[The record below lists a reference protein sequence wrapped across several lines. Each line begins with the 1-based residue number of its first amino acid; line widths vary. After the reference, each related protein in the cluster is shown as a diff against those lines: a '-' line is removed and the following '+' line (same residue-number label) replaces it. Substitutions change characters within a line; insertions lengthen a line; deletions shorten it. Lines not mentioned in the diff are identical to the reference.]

1 MNATG
6 PLPGFRVS
14 YLVIE
19 GEQVMSST
27 NPLGNRRTWRMS
39 AACSVILLCW
49 FALAGCA
56 EDQTPSAQTP
66 GSGDESSSA
75 DLPSLD
81 AIYAGTEHE
90 PPLTSP
96 PPAKDINVWWINC
109 GAASD
114 GCNDPALAGEEAA
127 KALGWDVT
135 VYDAQFVNH
144 STGIR
149 QAIADGADAIVTHGM
164 DCSANLQALKEAR
177 DAGIAILGMED
188 LDCNED
194 GGDFDAYNVP
204 IIVNKTTPT
213 WTEYFENAWGGP
225 MADYV
230 VAKTNGAAKVIQV
243 TNTEGFAK
251 NIAAGQLAELD
262 KCSGC
267 EVVATVESTAVTQ
280 SDGTLTA
287 KFKAA
292 LAAHPEANAVLYP
305 WDTVVSLAGLST
317 AIKQAGR
324 GDMIVVSEGGYAPTQ
339 ELIRKGGEGLTAVN
353 SNSAGIVGWSAM
365 DALNRYFN
373 GTPPRPE
380 GLGFRMIDKE
390 NGVPASGGYVSPI
403 DYKALFMQAWE
414 EGAEEPV
421 Q

>member
-1 MNATG
+1 
-6 PLPGFRVS
+6 
-14 YLVIE
+14 
-19 GEQVMSST
+19 MSSIYRH
-27 NPLGNRRTWRMS
+27 GRRRNWRIG
-39 AACSVILLCW
+39 AACSAVVLCSL
-49 FALAGCA
+49 ALAGCA
-56 EDQTPSAQTP
+56 SDQSSSAGDRSTAAQTP
-66 GSGDESSSA
+66 QSADGSGSAA
-75 DLPSLD
+75 DLPSMD
-81 AIYAGTEHE
+81 AIYAGTEHA
-90 PPLTSP
+90 PPATSP
-96 PPAKDINVWWINC
+96 PPAKDKNVWWINC

-135 VYDAQFVNH
+135 VYDAQFVNY

-149 QAIADGADAIVTHGM
+149 QAIAAGADAIVTHGM

-177 DAGIAILGMED
+177 DAGIAILGAED

-204 IIVNKTTPT
+204 FIPNETTQTMP
-213 WTEYFENAWGGP
+213 EYFEKAWGGA

-230 VAKTNGAAKVIQV
+230 VAKTNGQAKIIQV
-243 TNTEGFAK
+243 TNTEGFGK
-251 NIAAGQLAELD
+251 NIAAGQLAQLE

-267 EVVATVESTAVTQ
+267 EVVETVESTGVTQ

-305 WDTVVSLAGLST
+305 WDTVVSLAGLSA

-339 ELIRKGGEGLTAVN
+339 DLIRKGDEGLTAVN

-373 GTPPRPE
+373 GTAPRPE
-380 GLGFRMIDKE
+380 GLGFRMIDKD

-403 DYKALFMQAWE
+403 DYKTLYMQAWKA
-414 EGAEEPV
+414 GAEKPAG
-421 Q
+421 